1 MNRLQFYFKKGIS
14 VFFYLFTS
22 FASGSVETE
31 YEDNGSTPA
40 TYIFV
45 EKIVAAALTV
55 FIFFT
60 LILYS
65 GSTAAEFVN
74 APKGPE

>member
-1 MNRLQFYFKKGIS
+1 MDRPQFYFKKGIS

-31 YEDNGSTPA
+31 YEDNGVTPA

-45 EKIVAAALTV
+45 EKMIVAALTV